1 MHNAPRMTKRLT
13 IVLLFFAIP
22 ALAQVDPQIDPL
34 RNVSGTT
41 PNPAAVPWVTSGSGA
56 WTFFHGFNAHVTYV
70 SETGPEVQR
79 NEVFSTNWLTIG
91 AQRTFGRGFVLVRG
105 RASAEPVT
113 IPKDDGYPQML
124 QFVSAESGGPLVDRM
139 RPHDLI
145 GEAAVQVGY
154 RPTTSTAIS
163 LYAAAVGDPAFGAAP
178 FELRASG
185 SDLAEAPFAYDVQEP
200 THDSTSV
207 VTLGFTSRFITVE
220 GSAFHN
226 AVTFGDHTDIEN
238 GSLDSKSARV
248 TITPAQNLAIQFSH
262 ATLGEDAPP
271 CADTCLAVTKPK
283 MSSASLTYGSERT
296 AATALW
302 TRRERDNAP
311 AETAY
316 GFEVAFRAARNTVT
330 ARAEWVDRPS
340 GFPDFISSTTTEQT
354 THFAV
359 GYIFDFIASQRFRAG
374 AGVNIDYHTQSHE
387 LPDRYGH
394 KPQAIYAFIRFKSGS
409 L

>member
-22 ALAQVDPQIDPL
+22 ALAQVDPQFDPL

-41 PNPAAVPWVTSGSGA
+41 PNPASVPWVTSGSGA

-70 SETGPEVQR
+70 SETGPDVQR

-105 RASAEPVT
+105 RASAEPFTV
-113 IPKDDGYPQML
+113 PKDDGYPQML
-124 QFVSAESGGPLVDRM
+124 QFVSAESGGPIVDRM

-145 GEAAVQVGY
+145 GEAAVQVGF
-154 RPTTSTAIS
+154 RPSASTLVS
-163 LYAAAVGDPAFGAAP
+163 LYAGLVGDPAFGAAP

-207 VTLGFTSRFITVE
+207 VTLGFASRFLTVE
-220 GSAFHN
+220 GSMFHD
-226 AVTFGDHTDIEN
+226 AVTFGDHTEIDNGDI
-238 GSLDSKSARV
+238 DSNSARV
-248 TITPAQNLAIQFSH
+248 TLTPTQNLAIQFSR
-262 ATLGEDAPP
+262 ATLGEDA
-271 CADTCLAVTKPK
+271 AERKV
-283 MSSASLTYGSERT
+283 SSASLTYGSDRT

-311 AETAY
+311 TETAY
-316 GFEVAFRAARNTVT
+316 GFEVAFRAMRNTVT

-340 GFPDFISSTTTEQT
+340 GFPDAITSATTEQT
-354 THFAV
+354 THFAI
-359 GYIFDFIASQRFRAG
+359 GYIFDFIAAQRLRAG

-394 KPQAIYAFIRFKSGS
+394 KPQAIYAFIRIKAGS

>member
-1 MHNAPRMTKRLT
+1 MTKRLT

-22 ALAQVDPQIDPL
+22 AFAQVDPQFDPL

-41 PNPAAVPWVTSGSGA
+41 PNPASVPWVTSGSGA

-70 SETGPEVQR
+70 SETGPDVQR

-105 RASAEPVT
+105 RASAEPFT

-145 GEAAVQVGY
+145 GEAAVQIGF
-154 RPTTSTAIS
+154 RPSVSTLVS

-185 SDLAEAPFAYDVQEP
+185 SDLAEAPFAYDVQET

-207 VTLGFTSRFITVE
+207 VTLGFTSRFLTIE
-220 GSAFHN
+220 GSAFHD
-226 AVTFGDHTDIEN
+226 AVTFGDHTDFEN
-238 GSLDSKSARV
+238 GGIDSNSARV
-248 TITPAQNLAIQFSH
+248 TITPTQNLAIQFSR
-262 ATLGEDAPP
+262 ATLGENA
-271 CADTCLAVTKPK
+271 AKRKL
-283 MSSASLTYGSERT
+283 SSASLTYGSDHA

-316 GFEVAFRAARNTVT
+316 GFEVAFRASRNTVT
-330 ARAEWVDRPS
+330 GRAEWVDRPS
-340 GFPDFISSTTTEQT
+340 GFPDAITSATTEQT
-354 THFAV
+354 THFAI
-359 GYIFDFIASQRFRAG
+359 GYIFDFIAAQRLRVG

-394 KPQAIYAFIRFKSGS
+394 KPQAIYAFIRIKAGS